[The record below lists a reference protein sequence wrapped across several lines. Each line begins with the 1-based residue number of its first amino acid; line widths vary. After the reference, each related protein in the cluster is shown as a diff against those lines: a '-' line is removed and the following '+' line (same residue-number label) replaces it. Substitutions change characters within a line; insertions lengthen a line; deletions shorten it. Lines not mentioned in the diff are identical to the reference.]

1 MRRTVVGGA
10 AAVALVVAASA
21 AMPALGAQERGRR
34 LPWMSEMM
42 MLQGGSE
49 IGISVRDLSNEEIA
63 KAQLARPGGVLI
75 QDVREDSPA
84 SRAGLM
90 NGDIIVEFDGE
101 RVRSVDDFMRLVRE
115 TPSGRAV
122 TSTIVRGGSRRE
134 VEITPQAGESQLS
147 RALPDVQ
154 QLERRLRALP
164 ELRNR
169 QNLPDDLDPTP
180 DLQVTPRAQIGI
192 ALAPLTEQLAS
203 YFGVKQGVLVQTV
216 TNGSAAAQAG
226 MKAGDVITA
235 VNGRAVQN
243 VADVTRAVRSARPGS
258 ALDMRVFRDK
268 KEITVKVIV
277 PELITEPQTILPV

>member
-1 MRRTVVGGA
+1 MRHTVVGGA
-10 AAVALVVAASA
+10 AAVAVVVAAIV
-21 AMPALGAQERGRR
+21 AMPPLEAQDRGRG
-34 LPWMSEMM
+34 LPAMSTMI
-42 MLQGGSE
+42 MLQDGSE
-49 IGISVRDLSNEEIA
+49 IGVSVRDLKSDEIA
-63 KAQLARPGGVLI
+63 KAKLARPGGVLI
-75 QDVREDSPA
+75 QDVRGDSPA

-90 NGDIIVEFDGE
+90 NGDIVVEFDGE
-101 RVRSVDDFMRLVRE
+101 RVRGADHFTRLVRE
-115 TPSGRAV
+115 TPAGRAV
-122 TSTIVRGGSRRE
+122 KSTVVRAGSRRE
-134 VEITPQAGESQLS
+134 LEITPQAGEQLT
-147 RALPDVQ
+147 RGRPDMQ

-180 DLQVTPRAQIGI
+180 DLQATPRGQIGI
-192 ALAPLTEQLAS
+192 TITPLTEQLAT
-203 YFGVKQGVLVQTV
+203 YAGVKEGVLVSTV

-243 VADVTRAVRSARPGS
+243 VGDVTRAVRSAKPGS
-258 ALDMRVFRDK
+258 SLDMRVSRDK